1 MTISA
6 LTPFLSEMRRELSQT
21 APDLERWI
29 NSLSTAA
36 GDDPALIDSLE
47 EYATQLERIGQTA
60 ELIGMPGLSSWCA
73 ALNGILPGFALLEGE
88 ARAQAAKH
96 LAVWPALVD
105 EYLQKPADLD
115 VSMALAEYLS
125 SPVFGQPAD
134 ASAGRKILIGLT
146 AQPVVPEELMAQL
159 AKADEAVSVTSADV
173 SLAVSDTVDPEVYN
187 AFIEEAPN
195 NLEEFAALTS
205 KIASGT
211 ADVSDMR
218 SAKRIAHSFK
228 GSANIVGIRG
238 IAALGHHT
246 EDVLEYF
253 EQNPVKPPRAL
264 GQALVAASDCLAQM
278 VGYLRGD
285 ESAPENALEVLNEIV
300 AWVNKVKSGDI
311 ESMADD
317 AVVEAAPAG
326 ARTEVFRTQ
335 SDAVRPDAPA
345 APAPESEAQ
354 ATLRVPVNTV
364 DEMYRLIGEM
374 TTKIARLESLV
385 ANVTGR
391 AKTLLA
397 HNQVVQQR
405 VVDIEKLVML
415 RGMSL
420 TPANAAEDESFDPLE
435 MDRYNELHG
444 ATRALVE
451 ATADAREMT
460 DNLEASV
467 TNLRIEV
474 TQQSQINK
482 ELQHQVVSTRLSPV
496 NSLVSRLTR
505 NVRQTCVQT
514 GKQANLVISGG
525 DIQVDGDVLNKLAD
539 PLLHLLRNAVDHGI
553 ELPGER
559 AAAGKPAEGRID
571 LNFAR
576 QGSGIV
582 VTIRDDGKGLD
593 YDAIRNKAIDRQLI
607 DADQQLTNAELARL
621 ILLPGFST
629 RDQVSEISGRGVG
642 MDVVATRLANIKGTV
657 ELSSEPGQGCEIIL
671 RFQASLVTQHTL
683 LVEAGKQLFAIPIH
697 YIREAFPGDIGQI
710 RQLPA
715 TAEKPGSGAPARG
728 TAVSGPSADSNWQFT
743 IRDESFPVRDL
754 APLTGYRSPRPSAM
768 GYSAKPKLLIRT
780 ADGVMAVLVDRVVES
795 RSVMVKTMGKYLS
808 RVHGVSGVTLMGDGA
823 LVPLLNVPELLVLP
837 VAVTAAVADLAA
849 TARLHTRRILVVD
862 DSLSVRKGLMQL
874 FQDAAFEVKG
884 AGDGMEAIRVLESFQ
899 PHLVCTDME
908 MPNMNGL
915 ELTQHLRMKEATRR
929 LPVIMITSR
938 SMDKHRDQAMQAGV
952 SIYVTKPYTDA
963 ALLQHVHG
971 ALQTSVRELAPAG

>member
-29 NSLSTAA
+29 STLSTAA
-36 GDDPALIDSLE
+36 GDDPSLINALE

-60 ELIGMPGLSSWCA
+60 ELIGMPGLSTWCT
-73 ALNGILPGFALLEGE
+73 ALNGILPGIAFLEGE
-88 ARAQAAKH
+88 ARAQACKH

-105 EYLQKPADLD
+105 EYLQMPAELEA
-115 VSMALAEYLS
+115 SMALAEYLS
-125 SPVFGQPAD
+125 SPAFSQPAEEG
-134 ASAGRKILIGLT
+134 AERKMLIALT
-146 AQPVVPEELMAQL
+146 AKPVMPEELMAQL
-159 AKADEAVSVTSADV
+159 AKAEEAVSVTSADV
-173 SLAVSDTVDPEVYN
+173 SLVVSDKIDPEVYN

-195 NLEEFAALTS
+195 NLEAFAALTS
-205 KIASGT
+205 KIAAGQ
-211 ADVSDMR
+211 ADVEDMR

-300 AWVNKVKSGDI
+300 AWVNKVKSGEI
-311 ESMADD
+311 ENMTDD
-317 AVVEAAPAG
+317 AVVEVAPA
-326 ARTEVFRTQ
+326 Q
-335 SDAVRPDAPA
+335 SDAIRPDAPA
-345 APAPESEAQ
+345 APVPETEAQ
-354 ATLRVPVNTV
+354 ATLRVSVNTV

-385 ANVTGR
+385 ANLTGR
-391 AKTLLA
+391 AKALLT
-397 HNQVVQQR
+397 HNQAVQQR
-405 VVDIEKLVML
+405 VVDVEKLVML
-415 RGMSL
+415 RGMAL
-420 TPANAAEDESFDPLE
+420 TPANATENESFDPLE

-451 ATADAREMT
+451 AAADAREMT
-460 DNLEASV
+460 DNLENSV
-467 TNLRIEV
+467 TNLRIEI

-496 NSLVSRLTR
+496 NSLVARLTR

-514 GKQANLVISGG
+514 GKQAALVISGG

-553 ELPGER
+553 ELPGDR

-571 LNFAR
+571 LIFAR

-593 YDAIRNKAIDRQLI
+593 YERIRAKAIDRQLI
-607 DADQQLTNAELARL
+607 DADQQLTHAELARL
-621 ILLPGFST
+621 VLLPGFST

-683 LVEAGKQLFAIPIH
+683 LVESGKQLFAIPIH
-697 YIREAFPGDIGQI
+697 FIREAFPGDIGQI
-710 RQLPA
+710 RQMPVA
-715 TAEKPGSGAPARG
+715 REKHGSSVP
-728 TAVSGPSADSNWQFT
+728 VKVLSGHTTDSDWQFT
-743 IRDESFPVRDL
+743 IRDESFPMRDL
-754 APLTGYRSPRPSAM
+754 APLTGYPSSRSSAVRYTAM
-768 GYSAKPKLLIRT
+768 PKLLIRT
-780 ADGVMAVLVDRVVES
+780 SDGVMAVLVDRVIES
-795 RSVMVKTMGKYLS
+795 RSVMVKTLGKYLS
-808 RVHGVSGVTLMGDGA
+808 RVHGVAGVTVMGDGS
-823 LVPLLNVPELLVLP
+823 LVPLLNVPELLVSP
-837 VAVTAAVADLAA
+837 VAVTAAAADLAA

-874 FQDAAFEVKG
+874 LQDAAFEVKG
-884 AGDGMEAIRVLESFQ
+884 AGDGMEAIRALDSFQ
-899 PHLVCTDME
+899 PHLICTDME

-952 SIYVTKPYTDA
+952 NIYLTKPYTDA
-963 ALLQHVHG
+963 DLLKHVHG
-971 ALQTSVRELAPAG
+971 ALQASMRELAAAG